1 VCFLSL
7 EDETGLV
14 NVVCSPGVW
23 QKYQRVGLAH
33 GALRI
38 TGSLE
43 RSDRT
48 DADPRGGALNIVAGR
63 LAALRVTAQPGRL
76 RSRDFR

>member
-14 NVVCSPGVW
+14 NVVCSPPLW
-23 QKYQRVGLAH
+23 EAQKKVILAH

-43 RSDRT
+43 RSDHG
-48 DADPRGGALNIVAGR
+48 DGAINVIAGR
-63 LAALRVTAQPGRL
+63 IAPLRVVAQPARL
-76 RSRDFR
+76 RGRDFR